1 MITNLLSFFVI
12 ANCRLGLGVVEIKR
26 IVIVKVTLPNK
37 NTPKT
42 FKLSLA
48 QCWINVARNAG
59 NAICSQT
66 ERSFWSRNYRSSL

>member
-12 ANCRLGLGVVEIKR
+12 PNCRLGLSVVEIKR

-42 FKLSLA
+42 F
-48 QCWINVARNAG
+48 
-59 NAICSQT
+59 
-66 ERSFWSRNYRSSL
+66 

>member
-12 ANCRLGLGVVEIKR
+12 AYCSLGLGVVEIKR

-42 FKLSLA
+42 FKLSFT
-48 QCWINVARNAG
+48 QR
-59 NAICSQT
+59 
-66 ERSFWSRNYRSSL
+66 